1 MMKRRL
7 LAIGA
12 SLLLTAALLPTAW
25 AAEQSYIVD
34 GQPAAYAS
42 LADAAAA
49 GASVQL
55 TGDETVPTQ
64 ILVTKP
70 LTVDLNGHTLKK
82 GSGDQAVFFVESGG
96 SLTLRDSA
104 GGGAIE
110 GTDGA
115 TAVVTV
121 YGGEMRLE
129 SGAIRGNTSTA
140 EGGGI
145 YVENGALT
153 MTGGAVT
160 GNTAAEGG
168 GIYATCESTVSISGG
183 EISYNTARTAMRP
196 STTPS

>member
-55 TGDETVPTQ
+55 TGDETVPAQ

-82 GSGDQAVFFVESGG
+82 GKRRSGG
-96 SLTLRDSA
+96 VFRGERRQPDPAGTAPAAGPSKGLTAPQPL
-104 GGGAIE
+104 
-110 GTDGA
+110 
-115 TAVVTV
+115 
-121 YGGEMRLE
+121 
-129 SGAIRGNTSTA
+129 
-140 EGGGI
+140 
-145 YVENGALT
+145 
-153 MTGGAVT
+153 
-160 GNTAAEGG
+160 
-168 GIYATCESTVSISGG
+168 
-183 EISYNTARTAMRP
+183 
-196 STTPS
+196 

>member
-55 TGDETVPTQ
+55 TGDESRAGADPGD
-64 ILVTKP
+64 KA

-96 SLTLRDSA
+96 SLTCGTAPAA
-104 GGGAIE
+104 GPSKGL
-110 GTDGA
+110 
-115 TAVVTV
+115 TAPQP
-121 YGGEMRLE
+121 L
-129 SGAIRGNTSTA
+129 
-140 EGGGI
+140 
-145 YVENGALT
+145 
-153 MTGGAVT
+153 
-160 GNTAAEGG
+160 
-168 GIYATCESTVSISGG
+168 
-183 EISYNTARTAMRP
+183 
-196 STTPS
+196 